1 MMMAPSKFRAR
12 VVGDVENMERL
23 QRDYEGL
30 FREYGVDLVLF
41 GHEHAYSRSCPWY
54 QGACLPTETAM
65 AQPQVELP
73 SSSSREGCGRSGG
86 CSEGSSSGRLVET
99 YYDAAVPVYILAG
112 NAGAGLTDQFPEPM
126 PPSFKAYTQ
135 TTHGYLRLTATRS
148 SLLVE
153 AVASL
158 DGSRF
163 DTVQLVKRSG

>member
-1 MMMAPSKFRAR
+1 MHRMMMAPSKFSAR

-23 QRDYEGL
+23 QRDYEEL
-30 FREYGVDLVLF
+30 FRKYGVDLVLF

-54 QGACLPTETAM
+54 QGSCLPTETAM
-65 AQPQVELP
+65 AQPLVEAG
-73 SSSSREGCGRSGG
+73 SSSSSGG
-86 CSEGSSSGRLVET
+86 CGKSGGCSSGRLVET
-99 YYDAAVPVYILAG
+99 YYDAAAPVYILAG

-153 AVASL
+153 AVASV
-158 DGSRF
+158 DGSLF
-163 DTVQLVKRSG
+163 DTVQMVKKSG